1 MAQYDPN
8 VLQVYADRL
17 YAKAAGIALKYGLVG
32 LLIGMGIAAAPAILI
47 YNRMSEA
54 KTQEIINR

>member
-1 MAQYDPN
+1 